1 MLLAS
6 VNAPFSTVVGV
17 YSGGSVGGLA
27 EITCRSPFV
36 VRDATFLAQAG
47 TTYHI
52 QVDGMFNQT
61 GVVELRLE
69 VVPPPANDL
78 FVNATAIAALPF
90 SDALDLTAA
99 TNEAG
104 EPTTPSCAAPY
115 GGIGSSAWYRFTPA
129 ETGSISANAFNSGFS
144 TVEIGRA
151 HV

>member
-1 MLLAS
+1 FTPAVS
-6 VNAPFSTVVGV
+6 AVVTANVAAQCSTVVGV
-17 YSGGSVGGLA
+17 YSVGLGGLA

-78 FVNATAIAALPF
+78 FVNATAIAALP
-90 SDALDLTAA
+90 LA
-99 TNEAG
+99 T
-104 EPTTPSCAAPY
+104 PWTSRRRPM
-115 GGIGSSAWYRFTPA
+115 R
-129 ETGSISANAFNSGFS
+129 
-144 TVEIGRA
+144 RA
-151 HV
+151 SPRRR